1 MTPVPL
7 FARLRRL
14 ATMRLLTC
22 GPLAIACAS
31 GCQSG
36 AQVQNTVP
44 IVAAQRP
51 AVSPAQSSVVPA
63 AYVERAS
70 PAPADCDDPFAG
82 VPELLPAP
90 LVAEVLRRNPS
101 LEAMEAAAEVAAAKY
116 PQVVSL
122 EDPMLSLAMGP
133 GTFGDP
139 NHDVAWMVEGSQ
151 KIPWHGKRELRGRQA
166 QAEASAARLDVA
178 DADLRLVESTKLALL
193 DYYLVHRDLELNAE
207 GVLLIQG
214 FRETA
219 DAHYRNLLVTQQD
232 ILQADLELNDLRR
245 RKLELERMD
254 RVAVARINTLLH
266 RPPAQPLPPP
276 PKELP
281 AAIAVPAPETMLEI
295 AAQRR
300 PDLIAIGARLR
311 AEQAAAALAERDYY
325 PDVTVVG
332 RYDGFWQRADR
343 NLAPMVGLNLNVPLD
358 NDRRR
363 GALREAQ
370 FRVNQRRAEYEA
382 RLDEIHNDVESSYQ
396 QLVESRRALE
406 LFDKSIL
413 PVAEHNLD
421 SARGNYSATKID
433 FLRLIEADR
442 QLITLREK
450 RQQVNA
456 DYYRSLA
463 AYERASGGPLP
474 ESPATEI
481 IPPGHR

>member
-1 MTPVPL
+1 
-7 FARLRRL
+7 
-14 ATMRLLTC
+14 
-22 GPLAIACAS
+22 
-31 GCQSG
+31 
-36 AQVQNTVP
+36 
-44 IVAAQRP
+44 
-51 AVSPAQSSVVPA
+51 
-63 AYVERAS
+63 
-70 PAPADCDDPFAG
+70 
-82 VPELLPAP
+82 
-90 LVAEVLRRNPS
+90 
-101 LEAMEAAAEVAAAKY
+101 MEAAAQVAAAKY
-116 PQVVSL
+116 PQAVSL
-122 EDPMLSLAMGP
+122 EDPMVSLAMGP

-151 KIPWHGKRELRGRQA
+151 KIPWQGKRELRGQQA

-178 DADLRLVESTKLALL
+178 DAELRLIESTKLALL

-207 GVLLIQG
+207 GMRLVQG

-245 RKLELERMD
+245 RKFELERMD
-254 RVAVARINTLLH
+254 RVAMARINTLLH
-266 RPPAQPLPPP
+266 RQPSQALPPP

-281 AAIAVPAPETMLEI
+281 AATAVPAPETMLEI

-300 PDLIAIGARLR
+300 PDLIAISARVR

-382 RLDEIHNDVESSYQ
+382 RLDEIHNDVETSYQ
-396 QLVESRRALE
+396 QLIESRRALE

-413 PVAEHNLD
+413 PVAEHNLE
-421 SARGNYSATKID
+421 SARANYSATKID

-450 RQQVNA
+450 RQQVIA

-463 AYERASGGPLP
+463 AYERAAGGPLP
-474 ESPATEI
+474 ESAATEV
-481 IPPGHR
+481 IPAGKR